1 MVVGWLDNWHP
12 LCVLLDRFGY
22 RAVYDSHSWLNAKQ
36 CIIGLP
42 RVTAC
47 WLGDSKETL
56 VVCFAEAVQKALAIF
71 FFFLVVLAPEFGKP
85 AFKDVTFGTLLLDGM
100 MCWLKVVRSAWK
112 DKSMMG
118 TICRLSFSATV

>member
-56 VVCFAEAVQKALAIF
+56 VVCFAEAVQKALTIYF
-71 FFFLVVLAPEFGKP
+71 FSCGFSSRIWKTCFQRCNILNPPTRWDDVLVEGC
-85 AFKDVTFGTLLLDGM
+85 T
-100 MCWLKVVRSAWK
+100 
-112 DKSMMG
+112 
-118 TICRLSFSATV
+118 